1 MVTIMIVKV
10 RAYAKINLCLEII
23 SARNDNY
30 HDIYTAIQ
38 SVGLFD
44 ELEFTKR
51 IGQDINVYVDGAV
64 DNDQFALINDSAQL
78 MKNSYGKSYGAD
90 IILQK
95 NIPLSSGLGGGSS
108 NAAATILALN
118 KLWNLDLPKE
128 SLMQIGMTVGSD
140 VGYFIQNSGAALVTG
155 KGEKIEPLN
164 RPPTGFALII
174 TSKQRAMEEKTKTM
188 FSLITSSDFTD
199 GSITKSF
206 TNVMQNSSCWAEIYS
221 SVEPMNCFDPY
232 ILKNSEITNIERVYV
247 EFKERINHTHFSGT
261 GPSFYSIFDDREEA
275 VNASKTID
283 LNSFEVYV
291 VPLISKPID
300 LHVE

>member
-1 MVTIMIVKV
+1 MIVRV
-10 RAYAKINLCLEII
+10 RAHAKINLCLEII

-44 ELEFTKR
+44 ELQFTKTLDQ
-51 IGQDINVYVDGAV
+51 GTNVYVDGAV
-64 DNDQFALINDSAQL
+64 DNDQFPLINDSAQL
-78 MKNSYGKSYGAD
+78 MMNSYRTNYGAD

-118 KLWNLDLPKE
+118 KLWNLNLPKD
-128 SLMQIGMTVGSD
+128 SLMEIGMAVGSD
-140 VGYFIQNSGAALVTG
+140 VGYFIQNNGAALVTG

-164 RPPTGFALII
+164 RPPAGFALII
-174 TSKQRAMEEKTKTM
+174 TSKQRVMEEKTKTM
-188 FSLITSSDFTD
+188 FSLITSRDFTD
-199 GSITKSF
+199 GSVTKSF
-206 TNVMQNSSCWAEIYS
+206 TKVMQNSSCWSEIYS

-232 ILKNSEITNIERVYV
+232 ILKNSTVTNIEKVYV
-247 EFKERINHTHFSGT
+247 KFKEKIKHTHFSGT
-261 GPSFYSIFDDREEA
+261 GPSFYSIFDDHEQA
-275 VNASKTID
+275 VDAAKTID
-283 LNSFEVYV
+283 INSFDVYV
-291 VPLISKPID
+291 VPLISTPID